1 MLSEEILFAMN
12 DIDDGTLESVSRRL
26 GYKYKAAKTTP
37 VRVGRLSRRAVLLAA
52 AVAAFLALSAVAY
65 AANLWGIREMFN
77 NPNRTLPEAA
87 EDLIAAQDE
96 SARQDGLSCRVTES
110 LCDTTRILLTV
121 TVTGDEEHILVPQDA
136 MPENSLG
143 DIGRDGEGTLAGYA
157 ARQGKELLFI
167 GASLTLPGP
176 GGPENI
182 TQSVQ
187 ASCISDSEMAFLIE
201 ADRPAT
207 ATLDGAVCLITS
219 LKAGDTSAER
229 LELPVALTEA
239 PSEAEMVFVPE
250 DPNAVPGIQV
260 GEATVTISP
269 LGVSAA
275 WPETVTNEED
285 YYKIMKIDF
294 EELTDFEGHGTV
306 LGDDGVWRN
315 QISMGQGVV
324 TDTLTVHYYDWDKK
338 PIGDIV
344 FRKK

>member
-1 MLSEEILFAMN
+1 MLSEEILFVLN
-12 DIDDGTLESVSRRL
+12 DIDDGMLEAASRRL
-26 GYKYKAAKTTP
+26 GYKYKNTP

-52 AVAAFLALSAVAY
+52 AIAAFLALSAVAY

-87 EDLIAAQDE
+87 EGLIATQDE
-96 SARQDGLSCRVTES
+96 SARQDGLSCQVTES

-121 TVTGDEEHILVPQDA
+121 TVTGDGEHILVPQDA
-136 MPENSLG
+136 MPEDALG
-143 DIGRDGEGTLAGYA
+143 NIGRDGGETLADYA

-176 GGPENI
+176 DGPMNI
-182 TQSVQ
+182 TQGVQ
-187 ASCISDSEMAFLIE
+187 TRCISDSEMALLIE
-201 ADRPAT
+201 ADRPA
-207 ATLDGAVCLITS
+207 AASLDGAVCLITS
-219 LKAGDTSAER
+219 NESEDTAAER

-239 PSEAEMVFVPE
+239 ASEAEMVFVPE

-260 GEATVTISP
+260 GEAAVTVSP
-269 LGVSAA
+269 LGVSAT
-275 WPETVTNEED
+275 WPETVTDEEA
-285 YYKIMKIDF
+285 YYNIMKLDF
-294 EELTDFEGHGTV
+294 EELTDFEGGSTE
-306 LGDDGVWRN
+306 LGDDGVWRT